1 VIRIR
6 RKPSPGLIVAILAL
20 IVAMAGGAYAA
31 TVAKNSVGAKQ
42 LKKDS
47 VKTGKIVNGAVTGAK
62 IADGAV
68 TGAKI
73 ADNAVAGGKIA
84 DGAVSKGKLSADQQT
99 LWALVGFD
107 GTIQAQSGGITLTA
121 SLTGGRFFDFGT
133 DLTGRA
139 IVATLADPDQTA
151 EITAGLC
158 GTPPQGFD
166 CSQAPEDNRHVFVGT
181 SNSAGTSANE
191 RYYVAVL
198 PK

>member
-1 VIRIR
+1 
-6 RKPSPGLIVAILAL
+6 
-20 IVAMAGGAYAA
+20 MAGGAYAA

-42 LKKDS
+42 LKKNS
-47 VKTGKIVNGAVTGAK
+47 VKTGKILNGAVTGAK
-62 IADGAV
+62 IAD
-68 TGAKI
+68 K
-73 ADNAVAGGKIA
+73 
-84 DGAVSKGKLSADQQT
+84 AVSKGKLSADQQT

-121 SLTGGRFFDFGT
+121 SLTGGKFFDFGT

-139 IVATLADPDQTA
+139 IVATIADPDQTA

-158 GTPPQGFD
+158 GPPPQGFD
-166 CSQAPEDNRHVFVGT
+166 CSQAPEDNRHVFVGS
-181 SNSAGTSANE
+181 SNSAGASANE

>member
-1 VIRIR
+1 
-6 RKPSPGLIVAILAL
+6 
-20 IVAMAGGAYAA
+20 MAGGAYAV
-31 TVAKNSVGAKQ
+31 TVPKKSVGPKQ
-42 LKKDS
+42 LKS
-47 VKTGKIVNGAVTGAK
+47 GAVKTGK

-73 ADNAVAGGKIA
+73 ADNAVASGKIA

-139 IVATLADPDQTA
+139 IVASLADPDETA

-158 GTPPQGFD
+158 GPPPQGFD
-166 CSQAPEDNRHVFVGT
+166 CSQAPEDNRHVFVGS
-181 SNSAGTSANE
+181 SNSAGASANE